1 MDHMMNIAVGFMN
14 IAVGFVLMGIL
25 AGAYW
30 AILNAGALIKRIRP
44 VRPDAV
50 ERRPIDREREAK
62 LDAELAARRAEWE
75 LHGRAA
81 AEEKLRRSVALTVA
95 EAEAEGKLRRSMA
108 LISVPAIPGVVPDV
122 PPAQISFIYLI
133 GPSRDGPFKI
143 GKTNNV
149 KRRLAE
155 LQTPWPVELLLI
167 ESRAVPL
174 AEVLSI
180 ESRIQHWR
188 DIAWRESGFHAI

>member
-1 MDHMMNIAVGFMN
+1 MDHMMNIAIGFMN
-14 IAVGFVLMGIL
+14 IAVGFGLMGIL

-30 AILNAGALIKRIRP
+30 AILNADALIKRIRP

-50 ERRPIDREREAK
+50 ERRPIDREREAT

-81 AEEKLRRSVALTVA
+81 AEEKFRRSVASTVA
-95 EAEAEGKLRRSMA
+95 EAGAKGKLRRSMA
-108 LISVPAIPGVVPDV
+108 PISVPAIPGVVPDV
-122 PPAQISFIYLI
+122 PPPQISFIYLI

-143 GKTNNV
+143 GKANNV

-155 LQTPWPVELLLI
+155 LQTPWPAKLLLI

-180 ESRIQHWR
+180 ESRIHKTLAG
-188 DIAWRESGFHAI
+188 IA